1 VASARYATFK
11 PETIA
16 FLRELQSNNNRDWF
30 NENKPRYEEDVLD
43 VALNFIQSMHDP
55 LQEFA
60 PHFTAIPKR
69 MGGSLMRVYRD
80 TRFSKNKTPYKT
92 NIGIQFRHEQ
102 AKDVH
107 APGFYVHIAPDEV
120 FLGVGLWRPDSTALA
135 AIRDRISVKQAE
147 WLRARD
153 DKSFKQHFHL
163 GGESLTRPPRGF
175 DKDHPLIEDIK
186 RKDFAQRLYRR
197 QKHGTRRGNA
207 AALSAEGRDRV
218 QDGYSADAVSMQGSR
233 RTLLALLCERLCLRR
248 ERFWIMP

>member
-1 VASARYATFK
+1 VAAARYASFK

-16 FLRELQSNNNRDWF
+16 FLRELKANNNRDWF
-30 NENKPRYEEDVLD
+30 NENKPRYEELVLD

-55 LQEFA
+55 LLKIA

-107 APGFYVHIAPDEV
+107 APGFYVHIDPDSV
-120 FLGVGLWRPDSTALA
+120 FLGAGMWRPAPEALLG
-135 AIRDRISVKQAE
+135 IRERITYKQAE
-147 WLRARD
+147 WSRVCAEA
-153 DKSFKQHFHL
+153 KFKKQFSL
-163 GGESLTRPPRGF
+163 GGEKLTRPPRGF

-186 RKDFAQRLYRR
+186 RKDFIAVKNLTLEDALQPKFQ
-197 QKHGTRRGNA
+197 QKVETAFKA
-207 AALSAEGRDRV
+207 ATPYMRFLCK
-218 QDGYSADAVSMQGSR
+218 AVGV
-233 RTLLALLCERLCLRR
+233 
-248 ERFWIMP
+248 PY